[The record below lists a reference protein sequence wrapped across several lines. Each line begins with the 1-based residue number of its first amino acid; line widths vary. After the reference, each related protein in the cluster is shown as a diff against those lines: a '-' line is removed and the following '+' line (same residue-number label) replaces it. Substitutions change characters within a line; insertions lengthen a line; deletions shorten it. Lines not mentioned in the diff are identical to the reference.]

1 MCLKP
6 PSSPPTLPASSQLRW
21 CARELT
27 AQPAKFLLAIILS
40 LPKQFVAVY
49 LGVLLINGDQTAT
62 SRILSRAVV
71 GTGVLFTLASFWY
84 LQNSMVAVRKSV
96 ILGMRADLARRGIV
110 EPPPDTPLTPG
121 LPGLHTGLHT
131 PGHHSGLHTPAPTTP
146 DTSHFLLT
154 PETPTDSHT

>member
-1 MCLKP
+1 M
-6 PSSPPTLPASSQLRW
+6 STAQ
-21 CARELT
+21 AN

-49 LGVLLINGDQTAT
+49 LGVLLINGDQTDT

-71 GTGVLFTLASFWY
+71 CTGVLFTLASFWY

-110 EPPPDTPLTPG
+110 EPPPDTPLTPALHSLG
-121 LPGLHTGLHT
+121 PHAPGPHT
-131 PGHHSGLHTPAPTTP
+131 PGSHGLHTPAPTTP

-154 PETPTDSHT
+154 PETPTDHRDHT